1 MQAVESKHVGDVL
14 LSVITQPTLRDTPV
28 IEQCQTDLDRACLEA
43 AADKKMILSF
53 RNVKFMSSEMI
64 RVVVKLH
71 SRCKRDKLDLRLCN
85 IAPDIMQVFQI
96 TNLTKLLTI
105 VSDETAAMKS
115 FNKTSLLDKIW
126 PFKK

>member
-1 MQAVESKHVGDVL
+1 MQAVESQHVGDVL
-14 LSVITQPTLRDTPV
+14 LAVITQPTLRDTPI
-28 IEQCQTDLDRACLEA
+28 IEKCQTELDKVCMEA
-43 AADKKMILSF
+43 AADKKLVLSF

-71 SRCKRDKLDLRLCN
+71 NRCKRDKLDLKLCN

-96 TNLTKLLTI
+96 TNLNKLLTI
-105 VSDETAAMKS
+105 LPDETAAMKS
-115 FNKTSLLDKIW
+115 FNKTGLLDKIW